1 MKKLIHWPSFLG
13 FAGVSALAGAALHY
27 FAGLSFW
34 YAVAIGAGALL
45 LNGIVATVE
54 DESPGGFNNPKP
66 ERHE

>member
-1 MKKLIHWPSFLG
+1 MKKLIHWPSFLA

-34 YAVAIGAGALL
+34 IGVTIGAGALL

-54 DESPGGFNNPKP
+54 DETPGGFNNPKP
-66 ERHE
+66 KQDK